1 MSLNRPG
8 TKEEL
13 FCYPEIRTALGHVP
27 EHSALALIKRVDHA
41 GFPVPSQEAAD
52 DARIYYRLTSGHSG
66 QAVHERTN
74 VCDVVF
80 QQVANASAHGLQK
93 LAGVARLGIGG
104 QDEDAD
110 LRVKTAQLGRRPDA

>member
-27 EHSALALIKRVDHA
+27 EHSALALIKRADYA
-41 GFPVPSQEAAD
+41 GLPVPLQEAAD
-52 DARIYYRLTSGHSG
+52 DARIYHRLTSGPSG
-66 QAVHERTN
+66 QAVHKRTH
-74 VCDVVF
+74 VCYVVF

-93 LAGVARLGIGG
+93 LARVACLGIGRKH
-104 QDEDAD
+104 QDAD
-110 LRVKTAQLGRRPDA
+110 LRVKTP